1 MHKIIILSCF
11 LLFGSTMLFAQAE
24 VTWKDLQNV
33 SFSEKFNDELGMYIQ
48 FPTFGEALTK
58 MQGKPIQISGY
69 IIPMDID
76 AGLYVL
82 SANPFA
88 SCFFCGG
95 GGPESV
101 VTLKFKKTPKRYN
114 TDEIATFE
122 GIFKLND
129 SDIYE
134 LNYILVDAKQVKD

>member
-1 MHKIIILSCF
+1 MRNLIYF
-11 LLFGSTMLFAQAE
+11 LCIVACSISKLAAQ
-24 VTWKDLQNV
+24 TTIDWTDLQKV

-48 FPTFGEALTK
+48 FPTFDEELKKLA
-58 MQGKPIQISGY
+58 GKPIQISGY

-101 VTLKFKKTPKRYN
+101 MTLTFKKTPKRYN
-114 TDEIATFE
+114 TDEIATFK
-122 GIFKLND
+122 GVLKLND

-134 LNYILVDAKQVKD
+134 LNYILLEAEQVKN